1 MNAAMQSKT
10 SVSITEL
17 KANPIK
23 AVTSGLGSP
32 IAVMNRSTP
41 VFYCIPAMSYKKL
54 MQTVEELEALV
65 ASMQV
70 KPQ

>member
-1 MNAAMQSKT
+1 MNVAMQSKN

-41 VFYCIPAMSYKKL
+41 VFYCIPATSYRKL
-54 MQTVEELEALV
+54 MQTIEELELVV
-65 ASMQV
+65 ASMEIKKQ
-70 KPQ
+70 

>member
-1 MNAAMQSKT
+1 MIMQMQSRN

-41 VFYCIPAMSYKKL
+41 VFYCVPASTYRKL
-54 MQTVEELEALV
+54 METIEELESLV
-65 ASMQV
+65 ATMEPRKV
-70 KPQ
+70 

>member
-1 MNAAMQSKT
+1 MQSRN

-41 VFYCIPAMSYKKL
+41 VFYCVPASTYRKL
-54 MQTVEELEALV
+54 METIAELESLV
-65 ASMQV
+65 ATMEPR
-70 KPQ
+70 KL

>member
-1 MNAAMQSKT
+1 MNAAMQSRN
-10 SVSITEL
+10 SVSITEV

-41 VFYCIPAMSYKKL
+41 VFYCIPAAAYRKL
-54 MQTVEELEALV
+54 MQTVDELEGLV

-70 KPQ
+70 KKQ